1 MKLLRPFTLITF
13 TITLALV
20 FSSAITL
27 PLSATNHKPTLAQIE
42 AAKKAELAKKKIADE
57 AFKRLAKARGN
68 LKALVQL
75 ANAATAKYLQ
85 AKADLVIA
93 EKESQAAQA
102 SYEIAVAAVVGTTR
116 EIGKLAK
123 NAYISGGGLT
133 DLESILS
140 SNGPQDV
147 IDRLSTLDN
156 LGEGNK
162 TALKR
167 FKAAQDIAETAKV
180 KAEVAKANQL
190 VVTQRV
196 AATKKEADDA
206 RAEQQKEVDKLQ
218 AVQDKLQRDLASA
231 KKIRITLEQKRQLA
245 ILEEARAN
253 EATKVKS
260 QSKVWKT
267 GGPTG
272 ASKIRTTEEQRLK
285 VVEFAKRQVLSGKP
299 YIWGSEGPN
308 AFDCSGLVYAAFKS
322 VGLGWPIWDRL
333 NSSLYYTYTKQ
344 IPIAEMQ
351 PGDLIFYS
359 YKGTQSTIHH
369 ISIYAGNQMMWE
381 ARSTKT
387 GLRYSNIYS
396 VEGMMPFAGR
406 V

>member
-1 MKLLRPFTLITF
+1 MKPLRPFTLITI
-13 TITLALV
+13 TIALV
-20 FSSAITL
+20 FSSAITF

-57 AFKRLAKARGN
+57 ALKRLAKARGN

-75 ANAATAKYLQ
+75 ANAANAKYLQ

-93 EKESQAAQA
+93 ERESQAAQA
-102 SYEIAVAAVVGTTR
+102 SYEIAVAAVVGTNR

-123 NAYISGGGLT
+123 NAYISGGGLS
-133 DLESILS
+133 DLESVLS

-167 FKAAQDIAETAKV
+167 FKAAQDIAESAKV
-180 KAEVAKANQL
+180 RAEVAKANQL

-218 AVQDKLQRDLASA
+218 AVQDKLQKDLASA

-245 ILEEARAN
+245 ILEETRAN
-253 EATKVKS
+253 EATKVKT

-272 ASKIRTTEEQRLK
+272 ASKIRTTEEQRLR

-308 AFDCSGLVYAAFKS
+308 AFDWAWLAYLGSLELKS
-322 VGLGWPIWDRL
+322 LLHLYKTNPDCRDATGRLDFLFIQRHSKHDTSHKHLCWKSDDVGGPLDK
-333 NSSLYYTYTKQ
+333 N
-344 IPIAEMQ
+344 
-351 PGDLIFYS
+351 
-359 YKGTQSTIHH
+359 
-369 ISIYAGNQMMWE
+369 
-381 ARSTKT
+381 RSALLKY
-387 GLRYSNIYS
+387 LQR
-396 VEGMMPFAGR
+396 
-406 V
+406 